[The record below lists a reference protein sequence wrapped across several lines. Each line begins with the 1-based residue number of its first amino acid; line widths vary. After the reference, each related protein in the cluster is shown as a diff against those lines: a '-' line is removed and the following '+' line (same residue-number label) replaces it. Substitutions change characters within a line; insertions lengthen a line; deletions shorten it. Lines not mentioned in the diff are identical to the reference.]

1 MWHPYT
7 HVIRDTRDVNEH
19 AASLSLW
26 DQQYEQI
33 SGGSFHGRIEELCI
47 GPAQLFREHTHQ
59 AVLQSGLSRPGTV
72 TMAVPIR
79 STADSVF
86 CGHRLAPGQGFS
98 VVLDDEFELVT
109 HGEFDVVALDVD
121 LDFLADYA
129 RRIEDAELPRS
140 ALCSGVLSGGDEA
153 HEALRE
159 LVMTVLR
166 TASEAGA
173 LLAHV
178 PMRRALVHAACDA
191 LLARLRSA
199 CTDGPSALS
208 GVTSSTRQRIVREA
222 RAYMRHHAAEP
233 LGVPDLCE
241 ALQVSRRTLQYS
253 FHDVLQLSPVTY
265 LRVLRLNGVRRE
277 LREGGREPVADCAA
291 RWGFW
296 HLSRMATDYRAL
308 FGELPS
314 QTLQRAREQRPAA
327 H

>member
-1 MWHPYT
+1 MWTYSH
-7 HVIRDTRDVNEH
+7 HVRDTHDVNEH
-19 AASLSLW
+19 AQSLSLW
-26 DQQYEQI
+26 DQQYEQMS
-33 SGGSFHGRIEELCI
+33 SGRFEGRIEELHI

-72 TMAVPIR
+72 TLAVPVR
-79 STADSVF
+79 AVTDNLF
-86 CGHRLAPGQGFS
+86 CGQRLAPDQGFA
-98 VVLDDEFELVT
+98 VVLDNEFELVT

-121 LDFLADYA
+121 LDFLTDYA
-129 RRIEDAELPRS
+129 RRIEGIEWNRP
-140 ALCSGVLSGGDEA
+140 ALCSGALPGGDEA
-153 HEALRE
+153 NAALRE
-159 LVMTVLR
+159 LVLTVLR

-173 LLAHV
+173 LLAHE

-191 LLARLRSA
+191 LLARLRGPGVERAPALA
-199 CTDGPSALS
+199 C
-208 GVTSSTRQRIVREA
+208 VTSSTRQRIVREA
-222 RAYMRHHAAEP
+222 REYMRRHAAEP

>member
-1 MWHPYT
+1 MWSYSH
-7 HVIRDTRDVNEH
+7 HVRDTRDVNEH
-19 AASLSLW
+19 AQSLSQW

-33 SGGSFHGRIEELCI
+33 SGGRFQGRIEDLSI
-47 GPAQLFREHTHQ
+47 GPAQLFREHTCQ

-72 TMAVPIR
+72 TLAVPVR
-79 STADSVF
+79 AVADSVF
-86 CGHRLAPGQGFS
+86 CGRRLALGQGFA
-98 VVLDDEFELVT
+98 VMLDNEFELVT
-109 HGEFDVVALDVD
+109 HGEFDIVALAVD
-121 LDFLADYA
+121 LDFLSGYA
-129 RRIEDAELPRS
+129 RRIEGIELHQPPLRS
-140 ALCSGVLSGGDEA
+140 GALSGGEESNA
-153 HEALRE
+153 SLRE
-159 LVMTVLR
+159 LVLTVLR
-166 TASEAGA
+166 TVSEADT
-173 LLAHV
+173 LLAHE
-178 PMRRALVHAACDA
+178 PMRRVLVHAACDA
-191 LLARLRSA
+191 LLARLRGPCPERPLA
-199 CTDGPSALS
+199 C
-208 GVTSSTRQRIVREA
+208 VTSSTRQRIVREA
-222 RAYMRHHAAEP
+222 REYMRRHAAEP

-265 LRVLRLNGVRRE
+265 LRVLRLNGVRRA